1 MALATATPAPPTTTT
16 ATETPVTTPA
26 VELPTP
32 TPLPTATPTIG
43 PTPAPLTGDPPEG
56 LFRPE
61 GSFAAIWENTA
72 RAQQD
77 LGWAKT
83 TGPETIGGAVQE
95 FDGGTMA
102 WRGDAGLIYVF
113 FNDGTW
119 QAFPDT
125 FEEGMPESDPNFS
138 PPSGRMQ
145 PIRGFGKVWRE
156 NADVREQLGWALAK
170 ESGGSA
176 QVQEF
181 ERGAM
186 IRFGGRAFVLVG
198 TGNQGKW
205 Y

>member
-1 MALATATPAPPTTTT
+1 
-16 ATETPVTTPA
+16 
-26 VELPTP
+26 
-32 TPLPTATPTIG
+32 
-43 PTPAPLTGDPPEG
+43 
-56 LFRPE
+56 
-61 GSFAAIWENTA
+61 
-72 RAQQD
+72 
-77 LGWAKT
+77 
-83 TGPETIGGAVQE
+83 
-95 FDGGTMA
+95 MA

-119 QAFPDT
+119 QSFADT

-138 PPSGRMQ
+138 PPPGRMQ
-145 PIRGFGKVWRE
+145 PLRGFGKVWRE

-186 IRFGGRAFVLVG
+186 IRFGGRAFVLAG
-198 TGNQGKW
+198 TGDQGKW